1 VLASWWFGAPISV
14 QLLPALT
21 VIALFG
27 VVILVGGILA
37 ARGREADDI
46 DTTAHLA
53 LVGHLFL
60 MFVASQ
66 AALAFPPWPLFA
78 VLFVL
83 DLALG
88 TAALYLKRASLV
100 AGAVVASQIVLI
112 IWSSNAHAAPWPV
125 IALIATMVIA
135 AFALVWRRIG
145 IASERGPEELDAAAI
160 AALLLGSGVAM
171 VAGSVASTPLFAE
184 LLATHAILMIALLFV
199 AWHSDSHVLA
209 IVGVPFAAVATAL
222 ARTTSAAHE
231 FTFAAVLYALFLAYP
246 LLLGKRARQAFEP
259 YLAAVLASLPFFF
272 FARHAMRTAH
282 LDWMIGV
289 LPVGQAVLMLVLLV
303 RLLRIEP
310 PAERDLRRLATVAA
324 AALAFITAAIPLQ
337 LEKQWITI
345 GWALEAAALV
355 WLFSRIRHRGLLA
368 WSAALLAAVFARLVL
383 NPAVFAYHPVS
394 HTAIVNWYLYSYLV
408 AAAAFFF
415 AAWRWPA
422 DEKHGA
428 AASGAGGTI
437 LLFVLLNIEI
447 ADFYSTGTTLTFN
460 FLSSSLAQDLT
471 YTIGWAIFAIGLL
484 IAGLL
489 LGQRPVR
496 VAAILLLVV
505 TVLKCFLHDLA
516 RLGGLYRVASLLGLA
531 ASLVIVGILLQRFVM
546 VKSTKP
552 AEGAA

>member
-1 VLASWWFGAPISV
+1 
-14 QLLPALT
+14 
-21 VIALFG
+21 
-27 VVILVGGILA
+27 
-37 ARGREADDI
+37 
-46 DTTAHLA
+46 
-53 LVGHLFL
+53 
-60 MFVASQ
+60 
-66 AALAFPPWPLFA
+66 
-78 VLFVL
+78 
-83 DLALG
+83 
-88 TAALYLKRASLV
+88 
-100 AGAVVASQIVLI
+100 
-112 IWSSNAHAAPWPV
+112 
-125 IALIATMVIA
+125 
-135 AFALVWRRIG
+135 
-145 IASERGPEELDAAAI
+145 
-160 AALLLGSGVAM
+160 
-171 VAGSVASTPLFAE
+171 
-184 LLATHAILMIALLFV
+184 
-199 AWHSDSHVLA
+199 
-209 IVGVPFAAVATAL
+209 
-222 ARTTSAAHE
+222 
-231 FTFAAVLYALFLAYP
+231 
-246 LLLGKRARQAFEP
+246 
-259 YLAAVLASLPFFF
+259 
-272 FARHAMRTAH
+272 MRTAH

-289 LPVGQAVLMLVLLV
+289 LPVGQALLMLVLLV
-303 RLLRIEP
+303 RLLRLEP

-415 AAWRWPA
+415 VAWRWPA
-422 DEKHGA
+422 EEKYGA

-447 ADFYSTGTTLTFN
+447 ADFYSTGKTLTFN
-460 FLSSSLAQDLT
+460 FFSSSLAQDLT

-489 LGQRPVR
+489 LRQRPVR

-546 VKSTKP
+546 VKNSKP
-552 AEGAA
+552 AEGTA